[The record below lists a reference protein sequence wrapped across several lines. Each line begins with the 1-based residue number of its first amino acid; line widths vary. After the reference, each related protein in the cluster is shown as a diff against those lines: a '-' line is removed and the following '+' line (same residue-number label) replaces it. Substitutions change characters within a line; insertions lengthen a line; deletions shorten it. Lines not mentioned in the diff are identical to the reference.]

1 MLSNIIC
8 ADWRYRFSEGSKV
21 RKDAAENVIKIV
33 RCLKEAEDGWLWV
46 REISRRTHLHHKTV
60 SRLIDKHLAM
70 FVETQ
75 TMEPFN
81 LHMIRLKPGTDV
93 NGIFRFLAVK
103 DRIDDKA
110 KRKDRVQ
117 EAIEAI
123 ESANDKEKT
132 EKSNGNQSI

>member
-1 MLSNIIC
+1 M
-8 ADWRYRFSEGSKV
+8 

-33 RCLKEAEDGWLWV
+33 RCLKGAEESWLWI
-46 REISRRTHLHHKTV
+46 REISRRCNLHHKPV

-81 LHMIRLKPGTDV
+81 VHMIRLKPGTDI

-103 DRIDDKA
+103 DKLDNRA
-110 KRKDRVQ
+110 KRKKL
-117 EAIEAI
+117 EI
-123 ESANDKEKT
+123 
-132 EKSNGNQSI
+132 